1 MPRSLVSAASLTLLL
16 MWNCGKEST
25 AVDPVVAVVVT
36 PTIISLGPKE
46 PRQLVATVQLASG
59 DTLQHAA
66 IYWSADNEAVARV
79 SQSGVV
85 TATGDGTVQVRA
97 TVAGVSGAAAVVVQ
111 NVLRDVI
118 IYLTGEFGQPDEISI
133 VSPDG
138 TARRRLTIDQLGYAT
153 LAISPN
159 GRRIAFARLVN
170 GAWGLFLMNADGGAA
185 SLLIQREFAGSPAWS
200 PDGSQIAFRSDNDS
214 PVGTYSRIFVIN
226 VDGTGLHQV
235 PPDSS
240 HSGDDGPAWSPDGTR
255 IAFTRGG
262 KLQVVNA
269 DGTGLTPLPNDE
281 GATSP
286 AWSPDGT
293 RLAYQ
298 SQEGDIFVRNADGSN
313 PVQLTTTTVWETAA
327 RWSPDSRRLVF
338 ERVIGGTQLFII
350 NADGT
355 GEVRLSTG
363 SLASDEGPSWS
374 PLP

>member
-293 RLAYQ
+293 RLA
-298 SQEGDIFVRNADGSN
+298 
-313 PVQLTTTTVWETAA
+313 
-327 RWSPDSRRLVF
+327 
-338 ERVIGGTQLFII
+338 
-350 NADGT
+350 
-355 GEVRLSTG
+355 
-363 SLASDEGPSWS
+363 
-374 PLP
+374 